1 MAEPEEAK
9 TLSALL
15 ARPHAE
21 ISSIGGTAARG
32 GAVGSAAPTW
42 LGLGLGLELG
52 IGLRLELGLGVGAHL
67 LGPDGRA
74 SDGAVRDLV
83 RVRIRVRARVRVKGK
98 VKVRVRV
105 RVRVRVMSW

>member
-1 MAEPEEAK
+1 MPQSIQLAEPEEAK
-9 TLSALL
+9 THRAPYWRALW

-42 LGLGLGLELG
+42 LGLGLELELG
-52 IGLRLELGLGVGAHL
+52 IGLRLGLGLGLGAHL

-74 SDGAVRDLV
+74 SDGAVRHLV
-83 RVRIRVRARVRVKGK
+83 RV
-98 VKVRVRV
+98 
-105 RVRVRVMSW
+105 